1 MSVWVGVRNKHGGV
15 ERVPSPLI
23 QVQRMLQFLSVFG
36 GFTKVPL
43 GLQLKEGGKNGT
55 SQIIEGL
62 PSKDGLSESIYP
74 KQRKKGAGEKRFP
87 EASSSDHGSSSAIL
101 VEIENFC
108 LLVIF
113 TVKIVPL
120 A

>member
-1 MSVWVGVRNKHGGV
+1 MLARCVYGVGVRNKHGGV
-15 ERVPSPLI
+15 ERVPFPLI

-43 GLQLKEGGKNGT
+43 GLQLREGGKNGT

-62 PSKDGLSESIYP
+62 PSKDGLSESIYQ

-87 EASSSDHGSSSAIL
+87 EASSSDHGSASAVL

-108 LLVIF
+108 VFLLYS
-113 TVKIVPL
+113 L
-120 A
+120 